1 MLGII
6 VVLALTGVGLFVYQ
20 QGSSDPQISPTA
32 TPPEGVPTGIS
43 NVRPECQ
50 LSGRI
55 VFIADKLTRSDGA
68 SFVYQ
73 WVMDSH
79 DTLNWSINPAEDVR
93 VGPNRF
99 SAIPLPNGK
108 ETPTI
113 AFNQGKPSLTTYKL
127 SASIDYPYVVNNK
140 VEVLN
145 QKCTGTI
152 EVKIAY

>member
-1 MLGII
+1 MNKKIMLGII

-73 WVMDSH
+73 GVMDSH
-79 DTLNWSINPAEDVR
+79 DTLNWSINPAEDVM
-93 VGPNRF
+93 VGV
-99 SAIPLPNGK
+99 SLPFGNGIAEK
-108 ETPTI
+108 RLGPTI
-113 AFNQGKPSLTTYKL
+113 AFNQGKPSLTT
-127 SASIDYPYVVNNK
+127 
-140 VEVLN
+140 
-145 QKCTGTI
+145 
-152 EVKIAY
+152 